1 MTSFNVSAL
10 LSVCGSYFQNYPT
23 FFSSHFN
30 CELIRISRLGS
41 HSATSLSVILRV
53 NVSAFNANVIFFFFF
68 FFGRKKL
75 RNEIGKQFPALSA
88 DDLSALVPNKED
100 MTIMKI
106 STYSGQNLLVYN
118 LHGNPAFFQIETQ
131 VYPTGKFFPMVYV
144 RFYLILKREVIF
156 INNLRGQPPKLEDP
170 NTMHQLDLTE
180 RA

>member
-10 LSVCGSYFQNYPT
+10 SSVCGIYFQNYPT

-41 HSATSLSVILRV
+41 HSAASLSVILRV
-53 NVSAFNANVIFFFFF
+53 NVSAFNANVIFFF

-106 STYSGQNLLVYN
+106 STHSGQNLLVYN

-131 VYPTGKFFPMVYV
+131 VYPTGNFFKWFMSFLFNIETQSNLHKQPAWTASKV
-144 RFYLILKREVIF
+144 RR
-156 INNLRGQPPKLEDP
+156 PKYHAP
-170 NTMHQLDLTE
+170 TGSH
-180 RA
+180 